1 MLVDEQDLK
10 TLTKENM
17 WLVNLEHIRKYIEEY
32 IEYIKSIR
40 KYLEEE
46 PNGLAEDED
55 KNKSQKNKTPF
66 WVGWRLPFWCK
77 TGDHFRS
84 LICVYALFY
93 YFPEVTW
100 IIVIL
105 MFKIFIPSP
114 HKSVS
119 GGVEFGSESA
129 ALYNKCPVCQTIVC
143 WSVYPQ
149 HSKSCSP
156 SVLSSCFL
164 CQQKEWEQT
173 KVWMKNNLHNTVIQL
188 WFMAYRVVQV
198 T

>member
-1 MLVDEQDLK
+1 M
-10 TLTKENM
+10 EN
-17 WLVNLEHIRKYIEEY
+17 
-32 IEYIKSIR
+32 IR

-46 PNGLAEDED
+46 PNGLAEYED
-55 KNKSQKNKTPF
+55 QNKSQQNKTSF
-66 WVGWRLPFWCK
+66 WIGWRLPFWCK

-84 LICVYALFY
+84 LICVYASCSTIFQKLLELLWF
-93 YFPEVTW
+93 W
-100 IIVIL
+100 C
-105 MFKIFIPSP
+105 FKIFIPSP